1 MNKKQKTHLINQH
14 TNGEKKPQK
23 LIAPRIS
30 QPNLQS
36 SGEISIYQKS
46 IATCQVFGRSNPSL
60 THYLMF
66 YRDMIDANDHLDYL
80 ILNMRISEMVIHKS
94 EWVQD
99 TKHSLWT
106 GKMVSHTGNRTRATG
121 VKGRDPNH

>member
-1 MNKKQKTHLINQH
+1 M
-14 TNGEKKPQK
+14 GEKKPQK

-30 QPNLQS
+30 RPNLQS
-36 SGEISIYQKS
+36 SCEISIYQKIDS
-46 IATCQVFGRSNPSL
+46 HVSSVWKIESL
-60 THYLMF
+60 LDSLSYVLL

>member
-1 MNKKQKTHLINQH
+1 M
-14 TNGEKKPQK
+14 GEKKPPKK

-30 QPNLQS
+30 RPNLQS
-36 SGEISIYQKS
+36 SCEISIYQKS